1 MTQLLAP
8 IDDLDIEEL
17 KKLLLQVLEDNAQL
31 KKDIQ
36 ALRDENARL
45 KGLNG
50 KPDIKPSGME
60 KQAKPRSGNKGSRGK
75 ARRRGSKNNKLT
87 IDESKILKP
96 DHLPEGSTFKGYED
110 YIVQDLILRP
120 WTVLYRRQRWRTPKG
135 ETIVGELPKSI
146 SCRSSDL
153 I

>member
-75 ARRRGSKNNKLT
+75 ARRRGS
-87 IDESKILKP
+87 
-96 DHLPEGSTFKGYED
+96 
-110 YIVQDLILRP
+110 
-120 WTVLYRRQRWRTPKG
+120 
-135 ETIVGELPKSI
+135 
-146 SCRSSDL
+146 
-153 I
+153 

>member
-60 KQAKPRSGNKGSRGK
+60 
-75 ARRRGSKNNKLT
+75 
-87 IDESKILKP
+87 
-96 DHLPEGSTFKGYED
+96 
-110 YIVQDLILRP
+110 
-120 WTVLYRRQRWRTPKG
+120 
-135 ETIVGELPKSI
+135 
-146 SCRSSDL
+146 
-153 I
+153 

>member
-8 IDDLDIEEL
+8 IDDLDIEE
-17 KKLLLQVLEDNAQL
+17 L

-60 KQAKPRSGNKGSRGK
+60 KQAKPRSGNKGSRSK
-75 ARRRGSKNNKLT
+75 PHRRGSKNNKLT

-96 DHLPEGSTFKGYED
+96 
-110 YIVQDLILRP
+110 RP
-120 WTVLYRRQRWRTPKG
+120 
-135 ETIVGELPKSI
+135 SA
-146 SCRSSDL
+146 
-153 I
+153 

>member
-75 ARRRGSKNNKLT
+75 APPPRL
-87 IDESKILKP
+87 
-96 DHLPEGSTFKGYED
+96 
-110 YIVQDLILRP
+110 
-120 WTVLYRRQRWRTPKG
+120 
-135 ETIVGELPKSI
+135 
-146 SCRSSDL
+146 
-153 I
+153 